1 MTTIT
6 TNTSSPPDKHTQI
19 VSSLPKSEKAFR
31 IPCIIRLNNQLIG
44 LERHQ
49 TQADQGSDLNVIS
62 MGLVQKLNLE
72 LLSLDLVRFR
82 GLSMRTAD
90 HKDTP
95 LQFWVWLEVD
105 VQQLWR
111 KIRCFVSPSVI
122 NPLSSIGTEPLSLL
136 LGIPWLYSVSA
147 RISVRNSTIE
157 IGDPSLGE
165 KLRDVVGPE
174 LVFCNDHNLLMY
186 PKKHLSRALPSS
198 SKDVDL
204 VTNAADESDSL
215 EASSSEESEDELSDI
230 EDPVFQ

>member
-1 MTTIT
+1 MSYYQQIHNNESQKPATNETNVPPNVTTIT

-31 IPCIIRLNNQLIG
+31 IPCVIRLNNQLIG
-44 LERHQ
+44 LEQYQ

-62 MGLVQKLNLE
+62 MGLAQKLNLE
-72 LLSLDLVRFR
+72 LLSLDLVGFR
-82 GLSMRTAD
+82 ELTMRTAD

-95 LQFWVWLEVD
+95 LQFWVWLEVG

-136 LGIPWLYSVSA
+136 LGIPWLYSE
-147 RISVRNSTIE
+147 RNSTIK

-165 KLRDVVGPE
+165 KDTGRCGT
-174 LVFCNDHNLLMY
+174 
-186 PKKHLSRALPSS
+186 RAGIL
-198 SKDVDL
+198 
-204 VTNAADESDSL
+204 
-215 EASSSEESEDELSDI
+215 
-230 EDPVFQ
+230 